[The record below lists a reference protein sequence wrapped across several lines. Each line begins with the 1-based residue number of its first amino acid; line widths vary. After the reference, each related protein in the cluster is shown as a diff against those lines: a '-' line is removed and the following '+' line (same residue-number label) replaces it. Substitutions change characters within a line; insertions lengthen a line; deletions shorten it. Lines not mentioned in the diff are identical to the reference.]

1 MTCSAHSAYK
11 PSEVSIVLQT
21 IDLTKRFGDTLAV
34 DQLNLHVEKGD
45 LVGLLG
51 PNGAGKSTTI
61 SMIATLLIPD
71 SGKVLYKEQ
80 DIVRH
85 PEVIRSGLGFVPQNL
100 ALYNDL
106 SGRDNLKFWGR
117 LYGLR
122 GDELKRR
129 IEDVSEIIGISDRLK
144 DKVKD
149 YSGGMKRRLNIG
161 AALLHKPEF
170 LIMDEPTV
178 GIDPQS
184 RNHILSAVR
193 ALNREGMTILYTSHY
208 MEEVEELCRMI
219 YIMDLGKLIASGTQT
234 QLVAL
239 AGGGEEVTARFETVS
254 EALVERLKGLRG
266 LKGLKGL
273 EKTVQEPGA
282 ETMVVLNFEGD
293 GGHLKPIIELA
304 GELGHPLVS
313 VDVRKPNLESVFL
326 KLTGKAL
333 RD

>member
-1 MTCSAHSAYK
+1 
-11 PSEVSIVLQT
+11 
-21 IDLTKRFGDTLAV
+21 
-34 DQLNLHVEKGD
+34 
-45 LVGLLG
+45 
-51 PNGAGKSTTI
+51 
-61 SMIATLLIPD
+61 
-71 SGKVLYKEQ
+71 
-80 DIVRH
+80 
-85 PEVIRSGLGFVPQNL
+85 
-100 ALYNDL
+100 LYNDL

>member
-1 MTCSAHSAYK
+1 MLK
-11 PSEVSIVLQT
+11 T
-21 IDLTKRFGDTLAV
+21 IDLTKKFGDTLAV
-34 DQLNLHVEKGD
+34 DQLNLTVEKGD

-61 SMIATLLIPD
+61 SMIATLLTPD
-71 SGKVLYKEQ
+71 SGQIFFRDQ
-80 DIVRH
+80 DLARH
-85 PEVIRSGLGFVPQNL
+85 PEIIQKSLGFVPQNL

-129 IEDVSEIIGISDRLK
+129 IAAVSEIIGIADRLK

-184 RNHILSAVR
+184 RNHILSAVK

-208 MEEVEELCRMI
+208 MEEVEELCRYV
-219 YIMDLGKLIASGTQT
+219 YIMDLGRLVASGTQNE
-234 QLVAL
+234 LLAL
-239 AGGGEEVTARFETVS
+239 AGGGEEVTLRLESVT
-254 EALVERLKGLRG
+254 EALLERFKTLPHLAGL
-266 LKGLKGL
+266 
-273 EKTVQEPGA
+273 VQESP
-282 ETMVVLNFEGD
+282 MVVTLNFNGD
-293 GGHLKPIIELA
+293 GGHLKQLIEITT
-304 GELGHPLVS
+304 ELGHPLTS
-313 VDVRKPNLESVFL
+313 VDVRRPNLESVFL